1 MRSLFCGWM
10 SGSTFFS
17 SKVLGDLDEF
27 KSISR
32 VILVNCYDVALD
44 DVTEKVYS
52 MDIFCRD

>member
-1 MRSLFCGWM
+1 MPSSTL
-10 SGSTFFS
+10 SG